1 MSRVGKK
8 IVPVPKGVEVT
19 VTGQTVR
26 VKGPKGTLERS
37 MHTSMRV
44 VKGSDSVNV
53 EPTNPR
59 ASASQ
64 FHGLTRSLI
73 NNMVHGVSEG
83 YSKTLLLRG
92 VGYRAA
98 VKGQELQLTLG
109 FSHPVVYNL
118 PKGVSVKMDK
128 VGNDPTVEIMGIDKE
143 LVGQTAANIRNF
155 RKPEP
160 YHGKGIRYVDEVIIT
175 KVGKSGAKK

>member
-19 VTGQTVR
+19 VSGQNLR
-26 VKGPKGTLERS
+26 VKGPKGTLERVIHS
-37 MHTSMRV
+37 SMRV
-44 VKGSDSVNV
+44 VKGTDAITI
-53 EPTNPR
+53 EPVSPS

-64 FHGLTRSLI
+64 FHGLSRSLV
-73 NNMVHGVSEG
+73 NNMVQGVTAG
-83 YSKTLLLRG
+83 FSKTLLLRG

-109 FSHPVVYNL
+109 YSHPVVYNL
-118 PKGVSVKMDK
+118 PKSISVKMDK
-128 VGNDPTVEIMGIDKE
+128 IGNDPTVEVVGIDKE
-143 LVGQTAANIRNF
+143 LVGQVAANIRSF

-160 YHGKGIRYVDEVIIT
+160 YHGKGIRYADEVIIT